1 MMLYGATQARAH
13 GLYAAKCMSGRA
25 DPLELGLLFELFS
38 HVTRFCGQKV
48 VLLGLYNGQ
57 RLDEEPPED
66 IVTYARTLGS
76 KASGSFARV
85 LLLRG
90 RLQVTSYCGGPSH
103 DLDRF
108 LDTFMLSA

>member
-1 MMLYGATQARAH
+1 MLYVGMQARAQ

-25 DPLELGLLFELFS
+25 DPLELGLPFELFS

-57 RLDEEPPED
+57 CLNAEPPED

-76 KASGSFARV
+76 KGSSSFARV

-90 RLQVTSYCGGPSH
+90 RLQVIYQ
-103 DLDRF
+103 L
-108 LDTFMLSA
+108 TFP